1 MKNKTPLSHF
11 LSKHSS
17 FIPKGIFLSKGFD
30 FWTLCVRARNDD
42 DGRRRRRRGRRFVRD
57 SRSSSSPSVGD
68 AERVDPSTDE
78 TRDGRVDYNQRH
90 PRDDAHFIDLISL
103 IVDRNAEEKTR
114 ETSEDDA
121 GGGGVW
127 NDDDGG
133 DVDAMGDAG

>member
-1 MKNKTPLSHF
+1 MW
-11 LSKHSS
+11 
-17 FIPKGIFLSKGFD
+17 II
-30 FWTLCVRARNDD
+30 
-42 DGRRRRRRGRRFVRD
+42 
-57 SRSSSSPSVGD
+57 
-68 AERVDPSTDE
+68 
-78 TRDGRVDYNQRH
+78 YNQRH

>member
-1 MKNKTPLSHF
+1 LIFGLCAFAPETTTTDAADGDAGDG
-11 LSKHSS
+11 SS
-17 FIPKGIFLSKGFD
+17 AIH
-30 FWTLCVRARNDD
+30 V
-42 DGRRRRRRGRRFVRD
+42 RRRRRR
-57 SRSSSSPSVGD
+57 SVGD